1 LVKLCGKEVPDDA
14 LPRHVA
20 IIMDGNGRWA
30 KRRNLPR
37 TQGHTEGT
45 HSVREVTEACAGLG
59 VQQLTLYAF
68 SVENW
73 KRPKREVDYLMRL
86 LERFLRRQRKTI
98 MKNNIRFAVI
108 GAIEGLPEGVR
119 REIDITLRESEGNT
133 GLTLC
138 LALNYGARR
147 EIVEAARRLARRVGG
162 GELRADEITEETFS
176 QSLYTAGMNDPD
188 LLIRTAGEQR
198 VSNFLLWQISYAEF
212 YFSPVCWP
220 DFRRPQ
226 LEEALLEYTR
236 RERRFG
242 TVNDAKG

>member
-1 LVKLCGKEVPDDA
+1 MVKLCGTEVEAGA

-30 KRRNLPR
+30 RQRNLPR
-37 TQGHTEGT
+37 TKGHQEGAE
-45 HSVREVTEACAGLG
+45 SVREITEACAELGLE
-59 VQQLTLYAF
+59 QLTLYAF

-86 LERFLRRQRKTI
+86 LARFLRRQRKTI

-147 EIVEAARRLARRVGG
+147 EIVEAARQLAVRVSR
-162 GELRADEITEETFS
+162 GELSADQITEESFS
-176 QSLYTAGMNDPD
+176 RALYTAGMSDPD

-226 LEEALLEYTR
+226 LEEALLAYTQ

-242 TVNDAKG
+242 GVQETE

>member
-1 LVKLCGKEVPDDA
+1 LVKLCGKEVEAGA

-30 KRRNLPR
+30 RQRNLPR
-37 TQGHTEGT
+37 TKGHQEGAE
-45 HSVREVTEACAGLG
+45 SVREITEACAEMGLE
-59 VQQLTLYAF
+59 QLTLYAF

-86 LERFLRRQRKTI
+86 LARFLRGQRKTI
-98 MKNNIRFAVI
+98 MKNNVRFAVI
-108 GAIEGLPEGVR
+108 GEIAGLPEGVR
-119 REIDITLRESEGNT
+119 REIEITRRESGRNT
-133 GLTLC
+133 GLRLC
-138 LALNYGARR
+138 LALNYGGRR
-147 EIVEAARRLARRVGG
+147 EIVEAARQLAGRVSR
-162 GELRADEITEETFS
+162 GELGADQITEEAFS
-176 QSLYTAGMNDPD
+176 QALYTAGMSDPD

-226 LEEALLEYTR
+226 LEEALLAYTQ

-242 TVNDAKG
+242 GVKETR